1 MRRRQQIRRM
11 FEKTVDLDLNFGEVT
26 LGWKLAQQLLKH
38 ACDVIE
44 NNFGYFF
51 WSVCCKNES
60 RKGKGKKQ
68 GAVSPKQRRD
78 RKNEGILELR
88 EK

>member
-1 MRRRQQIRRM
+1 MRRRQHIRRM

-51 WSVCCKNES
+51 WFVCCKSELW
-60 RKGKGKKQ
+60 KGKG
-68 GAVSPKQRRD
+68 
-78 RKNEGILELR
+78 R
-88 EK
+88 E

>member
-51 WSVCCKNES
+51 GLFVAKMSHGKEKEKS
-60 RKGKGKKQ
+60 RVRFPQSK
-68 GAVSPKQRRD
+68 
-78 RKNEGILELR
+78 EGI
-88 EK
+88 EKTKEYWN